1 MIKKNK
7 AEGKSK
13 RAQIIKRRLVSLVGT
28 KSIRVLVRSRKAL
41 SPVIS
46 NLILIA
52 VVIVLGFAALAYARD
67 ISINYQTQ
75 YQQNVS
81 SDIDKL
87 KETIAFEYVYY
98 DSGNLHVY
106 FMNAGSN
113 NIIVEKFYL
122 STSSVNYE
130 YTIKNMDDSSVP
142 NHDLGAG
149 GERQIILQHTLSSGS
164 YSVKITTVRGS
175 SFAYNFAV

>member
-1 MIKKNK
+1 MTEKKAK
-7 AEGKSK
+7 CLSK
-13 RAQIIKRRLVSLVGT
+13 RIQIIKRRVVSLAGT

-52 VVIVLGFAALAYARD
+52 VVIVLGFAALAYARN
-67 ISINYQTQ
+67 ISTNYQTQ
-75 YQQNVS
+75 YQQNVN

-106 FMNAGSN
+106 LMNAGSN
-113 NIIVEKFYL
+113 TLEVDKVYL
-122 STSSVNYE
+122 STSSVNYD
-130 YTIKNMDDSSVP
+130 YTIKNMDGSSVP
-142 NHDLGAG
+142 NHNLAAG
-149 GERQIILQHTLSSGS
+149 DERQITLQNTLASGP
-164 YSVKITTVRGS
+164 YTVKITTIRGS